1 MITLKHYLDYTRSS
15 ELYNKH
21 IQEIREYNRAL
32 VERYP
37 WLKIKNY
44 ANFDPYPEKEPTDEY
59 NWTWLDD
66 MPDGWRLAFG
76 EQMCAEIQA
85 ELERVNYVNEYQIL
99 QIKEK
104 YGSLRWYNGAIPA
117 DCNVFDIINKYE
129 NLSEIICISCG
140 KPAKYT
146 TLDWISP
153 YCDICMSK
161 LESYERIKYVP
172 IERRFDNGVLETL
185 EAQREKICSPT

>member
-32 VERYP
+32 VGRYP
-37 WLKIKNY
+37 WLKIKKY
-44 ANFDPYPEKEPTDEY
+44 TDFDPYPEKESTDEY

-66 MPDGWRLAFG
+66 MPEGWRLAFG

-104 YGSLRWYNGAIPA
+104 FGELRWYNGSVPA
-117 DCNVFDIINKYE
+117 DCNIYDIIDKY
-129 NLSEIICISCG
+129 SDISQIVCVNCG
-140 KPAKYT
+140 KPARWES
-146 TLDWISP
+146 LGWISP
-153 YCDICMSK
+153 YCEECKQKMRDVNF
-161 LESYERIKYVP
+161 VP
-172 IERRFDNGVLETL
+172 IERRDNNGVLETL
-185 EAQREKICSPT
+185 EAQREKICAPT